1 MIEFIYAL
9 CIKDGKPFYVG
20 RTNEPPRRLREHNY
34 EKKDG
39 TELKYQYIRDL
50 ESNNIEWEMII
61 LEEVGPDTEHYED
74 FWVYK
79 LIKEGYDL
87 TNQKAGDARSI
98 ATETLRSR
106 NFTSAKEFLFE
117 LDKEEAEEKDKSHT
131 RRCSI
136 SQDYDP
142 SVHYTRV
149 VVKLTQSK
157 KMIPQEEIE
166 KCRTQSLKE
175 SFTRD
180 NERTERYKD
189 NSNKL
194 LVLSLCDY
202 IAIKEWFF
210 ELAKEELYYEIGKE
224 YMENK

>member
-20 RTNEPPRRLREHNY
+20 RTNEPQRRLREHNY

-39 TELKYQYIRDL
+39 TELKYQFIREI

-61 LEEVGPDTEHYED
+61 LEEVGPDTERFED

-117 LDKEEAEEKDKSHT
+117 LDKEEAEEKARQQNAKLLKKVREPKPTDFDYS
-131 RRCSI
+131 RLD
-136 SQDYDP
+136 QNGGYLFAGDYDQQGI
-142 SVHYTRV
+142 
-149 VVKLTQSK
+149 K
-157 KMIPQEEIE
+157 
-166 KCRTQSLKE
+166 
-175 SFTRD
+175 SFTSSGTKYLYDKRA
-180 NERTERYKD
+180 NTSSKR
-189 NSNKL
+189 KL
-194 LVLSLCDY
+194 P
-202 IAIKEWFF
+202 
-210 ELAKEELYYEIGKE
+210 
-224 YMENK
+224 